1 MLWAGLGVVVVCVL
15 LLGAQ
20 GAAFAAPTQKASV
33 IIGTATSFKVASGP
47 NRMAYN
53 PVNHDL
59 YVPAESANEVQI
71 YNSTNVRVGTVH
83 LPVDSGP
90 GAAAFDPSNNE
101 VYVTGESSN
110 AVYVLTGTKLTTT
123 INSTTFD
130 DPYGIIYDPGCGAM
144 LVANDLG
151 TTITWI
157 RGNSV
162 GGTIPVG
169 LDPFEIAY
177 DPYWSNVLV
186 TNYGSAN
193 VTVLNALYLT
203 YVTSIPVGD
212 GPTGIAY
219 DPEDLLDYV
228 ANFDSG
234 NVSVLMGSGSVAAT
248 ISGLSF
254 PDGVA
259 FSQKNLEM
267 YVTCAGS
274 GKVYVY
280 HGATLKAK
288 YSTAA
293 RSNPVDATYD
303 PYNDDVYVSGYDDA
317 KVFVV
322 P

>member
-1 MLWAGLGVVVVCVL
+1 MWWAGLATVAVCVV

-20 GAAFAAPTQKASV
+20 GAAVAAPAHNASV
-33 IIGTATSFKVASGP
+33 IIGKATPFKVASGP

-59 YVPAESANEVQI
+59 YVPAETANEVQI
-71 YNSTNVRVGTVH
+71 YNSTNVRVATVH
-83 LPVDSGP
+83 LPADSGP

-123 INSTTFD
+123 ITSATFD
-130 DPYGIIYDPGCGAM
+130 DPYGIIYDPGLGAM

-151 TTITWI
+151 TTITWFI
-157 RGNSV
+157 GNTV

-169 LDPFEIAY
+169 SEPFEIAY
-177 DPYWSNVLV
+177 DQYWNNVLV

-193 VTVLNALYLT
+193 VTVLNALYLS
-203 YVTSIPVGD
+203 YVTSIPVGA

-219 DPEDLLDYV
+219 DPQDLRDYV

-234 NVSVLMGSGSVAAT
+234 NVSVLKGSGSVVAT
-248 ISGLSF
+248 ISGLSY
-254 PDGVA
+254 PDGVT
-259 FSQKNLEM
+259 FSQKDLEM

-274 GKVYVY
+274 GKVYSYLGV
-280 HGATLKAK
+280 TLKAK

-293 RSNPVDATYD
+293 GSNPVDATYD
-303 PYNDDVYVSGYDDA
+303 PYNDNVYVSGYDDA
-317 KVFVV
+317 RVFVV